1 MRKNEY
7 TYTNGNEP
15 DSYTPP
21 IPPTVVDTMNN
32 DDIECPIDR
41 RTIATVLDAFC
52 QVHFGTPYSV
62 WRSAIYRDEHPDYAI
77 ENEDGDMVTAGYCID
92 KWKVWLDRPCIYIQ
106 NNAGYRSGLLD
117 LIQQAISKDIK
128 RRRYEAGVTE
138 LKTEE
143 NKTKGS
149 EEE

>member
-1 MRKNEY
+1 
-7 TYTNGNEP
+7 
-15 DSYTPP
+15 
-21 IPPTVVDTMNN
+21 MNN

-41 RTIATVLDAFC
+41 RTIQTVLDAFC

-62 WRSAIYRDEHPDYAI
+62 WRSAIYRDEHPDYSI
-77 ENEDGDMVTAGYCID
+77 EDEDGNKRAAGYCID
-92 KWKVWLDRPCIYIQ
+92 KWSVWLDRPCIYIQ

-117 LIQQAISKDIK
+117 LIQQAISNDIK
-128 RRRYEAGVTE
+128 RRRVEAGVTE
-138 LKTEE
+138 PNEE